1 MTIRPPDRERAALF
15 RSPRFRDHDTGGHP
29 ENAGRLIAI
38 DDALERLDLLT
49 GRPDVPFAPASDEA
63 LTRVHD
69 SRYVNGIREFAE
81 RGGGWL
87 DGDTFV
93 GPESVDIA
101 ALAAGAG
108 IAAVDA
114 ALDGRARH
122 GFVLARP
129 PGHHATPARGMGFC
143 LFNTI
148 AVAAAHARERG
159 LERILIVD
167 WDVHHG
173 NGTQDAFYE
182 TDGVLFISTHQS
194 PLYPGTGAAT
204 ERGEGRGEGYTI
216 NIPLPAGGDDQTYTE
231 VFDQIVLP
239 AANDYR
245 PQLVLVSAGFDAHAA
260 DPLASM
266 RLTEAGFTDLA
277 RRVVQI
283 ADDHA
288 EGRLVAIL
296 EGGYDPRALANSVAA
311 TLAVLD
317 GDSASLPGG
326 ASESRRQ
333 GNGDAGP

>member
-1 MTIRPPDRERAALF
+1 MTIPPPDRSRAALF
-15 RSPRFRDHDTGGHP
+15 RSPRFRDHDTGSHP

-38 DDALERLDLLT
+38 DEELQRLELLSD
-49 GRPDVPFAPASDEA
+49 RPDVPFAPAADEELA
-63 LTRVHD
+63 RVHD
-69 SRYVNGIREFAE
+69 LRYVSGVRDFAE

-93 GPESVDIA
+93 APESFDVA

-114 ALDGRARH
+114 ALAGQARH
-122 GFVLARP
+122 GLVLARP

-173 NGTQDAFYE
+173 NGTQDAFYD
-182 TDGVLFISTHQS
+182 TDSVLFISTHQS

-216 NIPLPAGGDDQTYTE
+216 NIPLPAGCDDQSYAE

-239 AANDYR
+239 AANAYR

-260 DPLASM
+260 DPLANM
-266 RLTEAGFTDLA
+266 RLTEAGFAALA
-277 RRVVQI
+277 RRVVQV

-288 EGRLVAIL
+288 DGRLIAFL
-296 EGGYDPRALANSVAA
+296 EGGYDPRALAGSVAA

-317 GDSASLPGG
+317 GDGASLPNG
-326 ASESRRQ
+326 ASESQCQ
-333 GNGDAGP
+333 GNGDAGR